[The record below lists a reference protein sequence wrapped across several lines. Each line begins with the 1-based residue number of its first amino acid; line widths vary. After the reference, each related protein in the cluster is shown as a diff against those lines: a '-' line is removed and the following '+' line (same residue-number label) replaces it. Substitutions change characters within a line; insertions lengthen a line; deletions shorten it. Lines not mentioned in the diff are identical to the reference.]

1 MTGRRVVAAA
11 VGILALTA
19 SGASVAAVQRSQ
31 PAPPPVAAAGTTV
44 AVRSALLACPQSP
57 TDRSTQA
64 RLLAVAAPGGSA
76 GSVTVD
82 AFGAAPAP
90 PAQPLANSNSPGAA
104 LGRKLV
110 HDRQAPAVLVRG
122 SEGGAPGLTAAQWST
137 YSGPAHSGLAAS
149 WCLAPATSWW
159 FAGVSTRVGTTSQLV
174 VSNPSPALAV
184 FDVQLFG
191 HRGAIDAVGARGI
204 GVAPHSRTVVD
215 LARFAPSRAALTLHV
230 IATTGRVAAAVRT
243 TSLRGITPVG
253 SEWVPPAAP
262 PAQRVLVGP
271 APGGRQHRQLV
282 VTNAGDRQAVVSLRF
297 AERAGTFTSTKVHD
311 LSIPPGG
318 VVTRNIGP
326 ALGTGPGAVLVTSNV
341 AVTAAVVG
349 TTEHGPRDFAIA
361 PASVAIGPPAV
372 VPLPSGLHAV
382 LTLVDAGERG
392 TGVRL
397 TAFGARGRQL
407 AQQTLAVPADST
419 RSWRPGKLRDV
430 RYLVVSPSVGSSV
443 YGVVAYSSAAGVATL
458 PLIPSPRSLVRPP
471 VRPAW

>member
-1 MTGRRVVAAA
+1 MTGRRMVAAA
-11 VGILALTA
+11 VGILALA
-19 SGASVAAVQRSQ
+19 VSGASMAAVQRSRA
-31 PAPPPVAAAGTTV
+31 APPPVAAAGTTV

-57 TDRSTQA
+57 TDRSTRA
-64 RLLAVAAPGGSA
+64 RLIAVAPPGGSA
-76 GSVTVD
+76 GSVGVD
-82 AFGAAPAP
+82 AFGAP
-90 PAQPLANSNSPGAA
+90 PAQQLADATSPGAT
-104 LGRKLV
+104 LSRKLV
-110 HDRQAPAVLVRG
+110 HDRQVPAVLVRG
-122 SEGGAPGLTAAQWST
+122 SGGGAPGLTAAQWST

-159 FAGVSTRVGTTSQLV
+159 FAGVSTRIGTTSQLV

-204 GVAPHSRTVVD
+204 GVAPHSRTVLD

-253 SEWVPPAAP
+253 SEWVPPAAQ
-262 PAQRVLVGP
+262 PAPRALVGP
-271 APGGRQHRQLV
+271 APGGRLHRQLV
-282 VTNAGDRQAVVSLRF
+282 VTNPGDRQAVVSLRF
-297 AERAGTFTSTKVHD
+297 AERAGTFTSTKVRD

-318 VVTRNIGP
+318 VVTRNIEP
-326 ALGTGPGAVLVTSNV
+326 ALGTAAGALRLTSNV
-341 AVTAAVVG
+341 AVTAAVVE

-372 VPLPSGLHAV
+372 VPLPRGLHAV

-392 TGVRL
+392 TGVKL

-407 AQQTLAVPADST
+407 AQQQLALPAGST
-419 RSWRPGKLRDV
+419 RSWRPGKLQGA
-430 RYLVVSPSVGSSV
+430 RYLVVSPSAGSSV
-443 YGVVAYSSAAGVATL
+443 YGVVAYSSAAGVAAL
-458 PLIPSPRSLVRPP
+458 PLMSSPRSLVRPP